1 MSTTGLRIGGA
12 AVGVVMGAVFIAQAA
27 FVSTARRSQ
36 SPQDEWLAS
45 PVDDQTFRTYLDF
58 FAYDPDVAFDIHVIA
73 EEEQDGIR
81 KEHLSFQSTPGV
93 RVFAN
98 YYRPI
103 AGIQGRPAILLLH
116 GGEPGGK
123 DSRSIQVLADAL
135 VRGGFNVLAIDFL
148 YYGERKTDLLST
160 FANQE
165 KAQRL
170 YNQPS
175 LYLTWIAQSVKD
187 TGRAFDLLVREKGAD
202 AEHVG
207 LVGFS
212 RGAQVGSIVGA
223 ADQRFAVVAMLYGGH
238 FDALETGHRP
248 AACPANY
255 IGRISP
261 RPLLMINGTLDSDFD
276 KEISVE
282 PLQRLAREPV
292 TILWAETQHS
302 VPPQEFRAALVEW
315 LRENL

>member
-1 MSTTGLRIGGA
+1 MSTTGLRIRGA
-12 AVGVVMGAVFIAQAA
+12 AVGVVMGAVFIAQAP
-27 FVSTARRSQ
+27 FVSAARRNQ
-36 SPQDEWLAS
+36 SPQDEWLTS

-58 FAYDPDVAFDIHVIA
+58 FAYDPDVPFDIHVIG

-93 RVFAN
+93 RVFAD
-98 YYRPI
+98 YYGPI
-103 AGIQGRPAILLLH
+103 AGIQGRPEILLLH
-116 GGEPGGK
+116 GGSAGGK
-123 DSRSIQVLADAL
+123 DSRSSQILAHAL

-160 FANQE
+160 FTNQE
-165 KAQRL
+165 KSDRL

-187 TGRAFDLLVREKGAD
+187 AGRALDLLVKEKGAD

-212 RGAQVGSIVGA
+212 RGAQVGAIVGG

-261 RPLLMINGTLDSDFD
+261 RPLLMINGTFDSDYD
-276 KEISVE
+276 KETSVE

-292 TILWAETQHS
+292 TTLWAETQHS
-302 VPPQEFRAALVEW
+302 VPPPEFRAALVDW